1 MTLLTKSR
9 YVHGLVCPRF
19 LWIEVHEK
27 DKLPEVDMATQHRFD
42 QGHLVGE
49 MAKECFPKGIDLAG
63 LEFKENIEKT
73 KKAVRER
80 KVIFE
85 AGIMFKNIFSRADIL
100 VPVGKDEWD
109 VIEVK
114 SSTQV
119 KDEHLHDLSFQRF
132 TYEQA
137 GLNIRN
143 CVVMHINNQFIK
155 QGKIKPQE
163 FFTQEDITKDV
174 DEASKGIQ
182 ERIESMLKL
191 IASPTFS
198 EKIAGGCTQP
208 GECVLEECW
217 KHLPEHHIFTLCGLK
232 KKQLEL
238 FEQGIVALKDIPD
251 SVKLND
257 KQQIQRDCAKSGKP
271 HIHKEEIATFLRTLK
286 YPLCYL
292 DFETFSTAI
301 PLFDGVKPYQQIPFQ
316 FSLHV
321 DNGKKVEHFGF
332 LADGT
337 NDPRK
342 EFIETLQKVLPKSG
356 NVVVYN
362 GPFEKGVLT
371 KLAELYPE
379 YKEWVTQVVNRFA
392 DLLIP
397 FRNFHYYHPDQKGS
411 ASIKAVLPV
420 LTGNDYKDLEI
431 GKGDDASVSFLAITF
446 GKVSSEEKQKVRR
459 DLEVYCGQ
467 DTEGMRWIVKELEE
481 MVEVSKRK

>member
-1 MTLLTKSR
+1 MN
-9 YVHGLVCPRF
+9 GLACPRF
-19 LWIEVHEK
+19 LWMQFHEP
-27 DKLPEVDMATQHRFD
+27 DKLPEVDKVTQHRFD

-49 MAKECFPKGIDLAG
+49 IAKECFPKGVDLAG
-63 LEFKENIEKT
+63 LEFKENIDKT
-73 KKAVRER
+73 RKAVKER
-80 KVIFE
+80 KIIFE
-85 AGIMFKNIFSRADIL
+85 AGVMFRNLYSRTDIL
-100 VPVGKDEWD
+100 VPVGKEEWD
-109 VIEVK
+109 IVEVK

-132 TYEQA
+132 TCEQA
-137 GLNIRN
+137 GLTIRN
-143 CVVMHINNQFIK
+143 CVLMHIHNQFIK
-155 QGKIKPQE
+155 HGEIDPHKFFIQE
-163 FFTQEDITKDV
+163 NITTEV
-174 DEASKGIQ
+174 EVVARGIP
-182 ERIESMLKL
+182 ERIEAMLKL

-208 GECVLEECW
+208 GVCVLEDCW
-217 KHLPEHHIFTLCGLK
+217 KHLPEQHIFTLCGLK

-238 FEQGIVALKDIPD
+238 FEQGILALKDIPD

-257 KQQIQRDCAKSGKP
+257 KQQIQRNCAKSGKP
-271 HIHKEEIATFLRTLK
+271 HIHKEEIAVFLRTLK

-337 NDPRK
+337 EDPRK
-342 EFIETLQKVLPKSG
+342 DFITALQKVLPKAG
-356 NVVVYN
+356 KVVVYN
-362 GPFEKGVLT
+362 APFEKGVLT
-371 KLAELYPE
+371 KLAERYPE
-379 YKEWVTQVVNRFA
+379 YKEWVAQVVDRFA

-397 FRNFHYYHPDQKGS
+397 FREFHYYHPDQKGS

-420 LTGNDYKDLEI
+420 LTGNGYKDLEI

-446 GKVSSEEKQKVRR
+446 GEVSLEEKQKVRR

-467 DTEGMRWIVKELEE
+467 DTEGMRWMVKELEG
-481 MVEVSKRK
+481 MVKGRKV